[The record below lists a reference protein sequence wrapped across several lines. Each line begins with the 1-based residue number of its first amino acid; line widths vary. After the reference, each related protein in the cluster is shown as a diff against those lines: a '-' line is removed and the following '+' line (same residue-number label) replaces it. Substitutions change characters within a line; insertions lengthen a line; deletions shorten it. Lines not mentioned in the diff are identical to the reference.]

1 MEEVPVT
8 GDREEAPAP
17 GRAGPATAHVY
28 RPRYELIAEEILRL
42 IGELEL
48 RPGDRMPTE
57 QDLASRLGTSRT
69 VVRDAVKILSA
80 SGRISA
86 QKGRGLYVA
95 DGDRMLGASRWG
107 GFFEPTNL
115 DHIFMLF
122 EFRRV
127 QEMQASRLAAK
138 RASPPE
144 LRVIETAVQTC
155 RHGHTTG
162 NHAEFSEGDNAFHM
176 GVATASHNFFLISV
190 VGETRMLQRQAS
202 VIGVHGVGG
211 HAAAAVEEHETI
223 YRAIRDG
230 DPGAAAEATAVHLDN
245 TLEDYRREI
254 QRRVFGDGA
263 AGPAGHRPPEPQA
276 DGR

>member
-1 MEEVPVT
+1 MDSRRLTDDRGQVPT
-8 GDREEAPAP
+8 DSDAGRGAP
-17 GRAGPATAHVY
+17 HVY
-28 RPRYELIAEEILRL
+28 RPRYELVAERIQQL
-42 IGELEL
+42 IGEMAL

-57 QDLASRLGTSRT
+57 KDLASRLGTSRT

-80 SGRISA
+80 SGRVSA

-95 DGDRMLGASRWG
+95 DGDGILGASRWG

-127 QEMQASRLAAK
+127 QEMQASRLAAS

-155 RHGHTTG
+155 RHGHVVG
-162 NHAEFSEGDNAFHM
+162 DHAQFSEGDDAFHM
-176 GVATASHNFFLISV
+176 GVAAASHNYFLVSAV
-190 VGETRMLQRQAS
+190 REARTLQRQAS
-202 VIGVHGVGG
+202 VIGLHGVGG
-211 HAAAAVEEHETI
+211 HAAAAVDEHEMI

-230 DPGAAAEATAVHLDN
+230 DSEAAAKATAVHLDN

-254 QRRVFGDGA
+254 QRRVFGDTPAGA
-263 AGPAGHRPPEPQA
+263 AGHGPAEP
-276 DGR
+276 

>member
-1 MEEVPVT
+1 MSFVDGKRLTNDRGEVPADSDA
-8 GDREEAPAP
+8 GRGAP
-17 GRAGPATAHVY
+17 HIY
-28 RPRYELIAEEILRL
+28 RPRYELVAEQILHL
-42 IGELEL
+42 IRDLAL

-57 QDLASRLGTSRT
+57 KDLAGRLGTSRT

-80 SGRISA
+80 SGRVSA

-95 DGDRMLGASRWG
+95 AGDGLLGATRWA

-115 DHIFMLF
+115 EHIFMLF

-144 LRVIETAVQTC
+144 LRVIEAAVQTC
-155 RHGHTTG
+155 RHGHTVG
-162 NHAEFSEGDNAFHM
+162 NHAEFSGGDDAFHM
-176 GVATASHNFFLISV
+176 GVAAASHNFFLDSAV
-190 VGETRMLQRQAS
+190 REARTLQRQAS

-211 HAAAAVEEHETI
+211 HAAAAVDEHEMI
-223 YRAIRDG
+223 YRAIRGG
-230 DPGAAAEATAVHLDN
+230 DSEAAAEATAVHLDN

-254 QRRVFGDGA
+254 QRRVFGDTA
-263 AGPAGHRPPEPQA
+263 ASSAGDGRPEP
-276 DGR
+276 